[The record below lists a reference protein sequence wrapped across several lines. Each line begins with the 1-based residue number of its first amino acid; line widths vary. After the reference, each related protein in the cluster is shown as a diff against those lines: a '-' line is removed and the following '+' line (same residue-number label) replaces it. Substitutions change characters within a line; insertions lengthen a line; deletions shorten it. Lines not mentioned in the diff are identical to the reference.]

1 VELPEVKLPQVE
13 IEAGE
18 VAPFEIAD
26 MALPA
31 AAGVVLPMVEVVEEA
46 VEPEPA
52 VVEAPEVL
60 APEVE
65 TSPVEPE
72 PSEADRLRAEL
83 EALRQQLAQ
92 LQSQAAPAP
101 AAPAEALDESEAIDL
116 EAQAARLPGTDE
128 VARIAAEMAAI
139 APRRGGSVPLD
150 APAGGSLPR
159 RGPTGEDNLELIMG
173 VGPIY
178 VKRLRELGITTFE
191 QLADASYEDLDK
203 VTRGNLERVVKEDWR
218 GQARRLMQSE

>member
-1 VELPEVKLPQVE
+1 VE

-31 AAGVVLPMVEVVEEA
+31 AAGVVLPMVEVVEEE

-52 VVEAPEVL
+52 VVEAPAVQAPEVL

-65 TSPVEPE
+65 TSPVEAE

-101 AAPAEALDESEAIDL
+101 AAPAAALDESEAIDL

-139 APRRGGSVPLD
+139 SPRRGGSVPLD